1 MKNRKWSQ
9 TINLMQNNRQMKTYQ
24 GKYIIILT
32 RLLNKITT
40 KIKNHLMDFQIRLLK
55 INLRYN
61 LILHFNYIR
70 KNLMK
75 KKLLANNKTKLKNL
89 IVKMNVDTLLN
100 VVSILRKMINKILKI
115 NKHKIVKLKSNIK
128 IQINVL
134 FFEIFNYLKKT

>member
-1 MKNRKWSQ
+1 
-9 TINLMQNNRQMKTYQ
+9 
-24 GKYIIILT
+24 
-32 RLLNKITT
+32 
-40 KIKNHLMDFQIRLLK
+40 MDFQIRLLK

-75 KKLLANNKTKLKNL
+75 KKLLANNKSKLKNL

-115 NKHKIVKLKSNIK
+115 NKHKIVKLKSKIK

-134 FFEIFNYLKKT
+134 FFEIFNLLKKT